1 MRYAVGFILRK
12 RSALTKWRV
21 VGKSGTWIEIKSA
34 YEPPIEG
41 EEIKFGLVI
50 KDENG
55 NAMYVWSALQI
66 DRGKLSMTIYQ
77 KPFDLGLE
85 SPYHQED
92 EIKEPYMTGMGVAA
106 HVVYPIGLLAYA
118 SEYPEVKKMSVGDE
132 IYELDLVPN
141 NPSGEQFKERL
152 SVRAHETVS
161 GDPKKI
167 FPEYTNYGVI
177 DTDNLFKHDVSKDN
191 PYENTIFKRK

>member
-1 MRYAVGFILRK
+1 MTEGAPERLMGEVMKALAYQKGFYTGEGEELVLNTDEFIEKLTTTGGKIDLVIPKGDVRYAGQ
-12 RSALTKWRV
+12 
-21 VGKSGTWIEIKSA
+21 GTTLSVFTRQEVDLSKGIEIKSA

-132 IYELDLVPN
+132 IYELD
-141 NPSGEQFKERL
+141 
-152 SVRAHETVS
+152 
-161 GDPKKI
+161 
-167 FPEYTNYGVI
+167 
-177 DTDNLFKHDVSKDN
+177 
-191 PYENTIFKRK
+191 